1 MEKEPFYKSTNFIAV
16 ICCFLWATAFV
27 GIKIG
32 LRYSQPLQFAGIRFF
47 ISGCLLLAFIP
58 KAKFSLK
65 VIKENA
71 KLIVLVG
78 FLQTTL
84 VYSLFYTGLSFVP
97 ASLGAML
104 VGSGPLFAAI
114 VAHIFIKNDKL
125 TTRKTAVILLGFS
138 GIVIISLGKGFDTS
152 ANHLI
157 WLGIILLLINN
168 IVGGLANVV
177 VSQRSAKISAI
188 LLSSLSLIFGGFL
201 LILISF
207 ILETWELHN
216 YPIEYYLSLA
226 WLSFLS
232 ATAITLWFVLLK
244 RPGVK
249 VSNLNIWKFIIPVL
263 GAILSWLIMPNE
275 SPDATSIIGM
285 IIIGISLLLLNSHWV
300 KNPVKK

>member
-1 MEKEPFYKSTNFIAV
+1 MDKVPFYKNTYFLAIV
-16 ICCFLWATAFV
+16 CCFLWATAFV

-32 LRYSQPLQFAGIRFF
+32 LKYSQPLQFAGIRFF

-58 KAKFSLK
+58 KAKFSFK

-71 KLIVLVG
+71 KLIALVG
-78 FLQTTL
+78 VLQTTL
-84 VYSLFYTGLSFVP
+84 VYSLFYTGLGFVP

-114 VAHIFIKNDKL
+114 IAHIFIKNDKL
-125 TTRKTAVILLGFS
+125 TVKKTGIILLGFS
-138 GIVIISLGKGFDTS
+138 GIVIISLGKGFSTS
-152 ANHLI
+152 ADGFI
-157 WLGIILLLINN
+157 WVGIILLLINN
-168 IVGGLANVV
+168 IIGGLANVV
-177 VSQRSAKISAI
+177 VSQRSGKISAI
-188 LLSSLSLIFGGFL
+188 LLSSLSLMFGGFL

-207 ILETWELHN
+207 IFETWELHN
-216 YPIEYYLSLA
+216 YPIEYYLSLT

-249 VSNLNIWKFIIPVL
+249 VSDLNVWKFIIPVL
-263 GAILSWLIMPNE
+263 GAILSWLIMPDE

-285 IIIGISLLLLNSHWV
+285 IIIGLSLLLLNSRWV
-300 KNPVKK
+300 KR